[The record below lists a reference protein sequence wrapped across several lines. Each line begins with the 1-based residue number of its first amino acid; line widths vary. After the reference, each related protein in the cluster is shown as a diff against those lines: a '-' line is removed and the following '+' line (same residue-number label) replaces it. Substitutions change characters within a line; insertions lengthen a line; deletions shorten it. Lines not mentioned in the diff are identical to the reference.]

1 MVRPDGL
8 LRKWSVLPPK
18 WVQKYPDNDGNH
30 TNWDKYIELYVYVL
44 YSQRQTAQE
53 RDLNATV
60 AKNRGSV
67 LTPTAHDK

>member
-18 WVQKYPDNDGNH
+18 WVQKYPDNDDNH
-30 TNWDKYIELYVYVL
+30 PTEANIELYVYVL
-44 YSQRQTAQE
+44 YSQRQTTQE

-60 AKNRGSV
+60 ANNRGSV